1 MEFDYTYD
9 GKSYQVKLEKGQS
22 EFIQIPSVKA
32 DNFQV
37 TRVEGDASI
46 LSMYRAPLSQSGEND
61 SNVIITRKFHNAITG
76 EETTTFKPN
85 DIVKVQIDYT
95 IKDAAMDNTYEIS
108 DYAPSGLKPVSNPWS
123 YGITRDYGWFYRN
136 IDGQKVTFVVGKR
149 MDKYNNY
156 KPLVY
161 YARVAGPGEYTA
173 EGTVAQGSIV
183 KTSLTV
189 NDSAMIEILP

>member
-1 MEFDYTYD
+1 M
-9 GKSYQVKLEKGQS
+9 
-22 EFIQIPSVKA
+22 
-32 DNFQV
+32 
-37 TRVEGDASI
+37 
-46 LSMYRAPLSQSGEND
+46 
-61 SNVIITRKFHNAITG
+61 
-76 EETTTFKPN
+76 
-85 DIVKVQIDYT
+85 
-95 IKDAAMDNTYEIS
+95 
-108 DYAPSGLKPVSNPWS
+108 
-123 YGITRDYGWFYRN
+123 
-136 IDGQKVTFVVGKR
+136 VGKR